1 MRIDPD
7 LEWLWDHGSVEDV
20 ELVTSTVLGKPL
32 REFLGDA
39 YHDVEQMT
47 VEEHMGIEHP
57 SHTKICNRLAARF
70 GPDEAA
76 TACLGMSLLVRAQ
89 ARRGREIECWANATL
104 DGKHHFMSWIGDEAN
119 ARCDCGATPPKDE
132 DDGRTISEVD

>member
-57 SHTKICNRLAARF
+57 SHTEICNRLAARF
-70 GPDEAA
+70 GPDGAA

-89 ARRGREIECWANATL
+89 ARRGRETDAS
-104 DGKHHFMSWIGDEAN
+104 D
-119 ARCDCGATPPKDE
+119 
-132 DDGRTISEVD
+132 